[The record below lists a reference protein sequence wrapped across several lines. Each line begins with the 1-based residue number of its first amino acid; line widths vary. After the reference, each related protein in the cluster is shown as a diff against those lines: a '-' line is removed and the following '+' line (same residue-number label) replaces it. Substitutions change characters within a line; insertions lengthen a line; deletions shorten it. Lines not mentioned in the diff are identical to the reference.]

1 MRRFRDIKFRKLKKL
16 QIFRS
21 KKILQK
27 RLVIVKHP
35 SFRETT
41 DERFKENSYRIGL
54 RGCPRS
60 PLFPKTDRASVRN
73 NSSRAGR
80 WRSPSRLARLENV
93 VSSPKTAFHA
103 PPTPNPFSNERT
115 SRRPFQVLLSKAA
128 LVLAP
133 SVATS
138 RQNSHLFA
146 R

>member
-1 MRRFRDIKFRKLKKL
+1 MRRFRDVKFRKLKKL

-21 KKILQK
+21 KNSTKKARNRKASL
-27 RLVIVKHP
+27 LV
-35 SFRETT
+35 SLT

-60 PLFPKTDRASVRN
+60 PLFPKTDPASVRN

-103 PPTPNPFSNERT
+103 SPTPNPFSNERT